1 MIFFQV
7 YIAHVHAH
15 IHTACTYCNMHGGG
29 GGDGGGGGG
38 GGGGSSSGGGI
49 IGVLCLA
56 TGIL

>member
-1 MIFFQV
+1 MHWHRR
-7 YIAHVHAH
+7 IAH
-15 IHTACTYCNMHGGG
+15 TYCNMHSGG
-29 GGDGGGGGG
+29 GGDGGGG